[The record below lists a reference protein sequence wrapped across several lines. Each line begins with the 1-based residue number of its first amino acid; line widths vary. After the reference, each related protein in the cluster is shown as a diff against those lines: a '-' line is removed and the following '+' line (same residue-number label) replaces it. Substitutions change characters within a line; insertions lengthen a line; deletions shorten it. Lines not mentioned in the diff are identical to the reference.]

1 MPDADGRKDKIVI
14 AGGKDMQG
22 FTQYMPT
29 KIVFGKAAEK
39 ETGKLIKEYGAS
51 RVLLVYGGE
60 SAVKSGLLDRIKE
73 ELRQENIVFEEL
85 SGVQPNPRLAL
96 AREGVKKAAGMKAE
110 LMLAVGG
117 GSVIDTAKA
126 IAVGAAN
133 PDADIW
139 DVWMGKAS
147 VRAAKP
153 VGAVLTISAA
163 GSEMSDSAVITN
175 QETGKK
181 AGFNSDIVRPKFAVL
196 NPELTFTLPKYQ
208 LACGIVDI
216 LMHTLERYFT
226 PVSGNQLTDEIAEGL
241 MRTLIENGKTAYE
254 DQENYEAMSEIMW
267 CGSLSH
273 NNLTGLGRPKDFA
286 CHKLG
291 HEIGGMFDEAHG
303 ATLSAVWGS
312 WARYVYKLDVA
323 RFARYGRKVWKIED
337 KGEEETAVL
346 AIEAT
351 EEFFRFLHMPTCIG
365 EMNIGVQPEEVLKRM
380 ADSATKGDTVKL
392 GCFKKL
398 SAQDMYEIYKAAN
411 HR

>member
-1 MPDADGRKDKIVI
+1 
-14 AGGKDMQG
+14 MQK
-22 FTQYMPT
+22 FVQYMPT
-29 KIVFGKAAEK
+29 KIVFGKDAEK
-39 ETGKLIKEYGAS
+39 EAGKLAKEFGVF
-51 RVLLVYGGE
+51 RVLLVYGGG
-60 SAVKSGLLDRIKE
+60 SVVRSGLLGRIKASLDGE
-73 ELRQENIVFEEL
+73 GIVFQEL
-85 SGVQPNPRLAL
+85 SGVQPNPRLSL
-96 AREGVKKAAGMKAE
+96 AREGVKRAINFQAE
-110 LMLAVGG
+110 LILAVGG

-126 IAVGAAN
+126 VAVGAAN
-133 PDADIW
+133 PETDIW

-147 VRAAKP
+147 ITEAKP

-163 GSEMSDSAVITN
+163 GSEMSDSAVLTN
-175 QETGKK
+175 AETGKK
-181 AGFNSDIVRPKFAVL
+181 AGFNSDIVRPKFAL
-196 NPELTFTLPKYQ
+196 MNPELTYTLPKYQ
-208 LACGIVDI
+208 LSCGIVDI

-241 MRTLIENGKTAYE
+241 MRTVIENGKIAYE
-254 DQENYEAMSEIMW
+254 NQEDYDAMSEIMW

-312 WARYVYKLDVA
+312 WARYVYKLDVE
-323 RFARYGRKVWKIED
+323 RFARFGRNVWKIED

-365 EMNIGVQPEEVLKRM
+365 EMKIGVLSDDALRKM

-398 SAQDMYEIYKAAN
+398 GAQEMYEIYKAAN
-411 HR
+411 HE

>member
-1 MPDADGRKDKIVI
+1 
-14 AGGKDMQG
+14 MQS
-22 FTQYMPT
+22 FVQYMPT
-29 KIVFGKAAEK
+29 KIVFGKDTEK
-39 ETGKLIKEYGAS
+39 EAGKLSKEYGAS
-51 RVLLVYGGE
+51 KVLLVYGGR
-60 SAVKSGLLDRIKE
+60 SAVKSGLLDRIKD
-73 ELRQENIVFEEL
+73 ELRQEDIIFEEL
-85 SGVQPNPRLAL
+85 GGVEPNPRLAL
-96 AREGVKKAAGMKAE
+96 AREGVKKAIAMKAD

-133 PDADIW
+133 PDIDIW
-139 DVWMGKAS
+139 DDVWMGKAS
-147 VRAAKP
+147 VSAAKP
-153 VGAVLTISAA
+153 VGVVLTISAA
-163 GSEMSDSAVITN
+163 GSEMSDSAVLTN
-175 QETGKK
+175 KETGKK

-196 NPELTFTLPKYQ
+196 NPELTYTLPKYQ

-226 PVSGNQLTDEIAEGL
+226 PVSGNRLTDEIAEGL
-241 MRTLIENGKTAYE
+241 MRTLIENGKLAYE
-254 DQENYEAMSEIMW
+254 NQTDYDAMSEIMW

-312 WARYVYKLDVA
+312 WARYVYKLDTA

-337 KGEEETAVL
+337 KGEEETAVS

-380 ADSATKGDTVKL
+380 ADSATKGDTVNL

-398 SAQDMYEIYKAAN
+398 NQQDMYEIYKAAN

>member
-1 MPDADGRKDKIVI
+1 
-14 AGGKDMQG
+14 MQS
-22 FTQYMPT
+22 FIQFMPT
-29 KIVFGKAAEK
+29 KIVFGQEAEK
-39 ETGKLIKEYGAS
+39 EAGKLARESGAS
-51 RVLLVYGGE
+51 KVLLVYGGG
-60 SAVKSGLLDRIKE
+60 SVVRSGLLDTVKSSLEKE
-73 ELRQENIVFEEL
+73 GILYTEL
-85 SGVQPNPRLAL
+85 SGVKPNPRLGL
-96 AREGVKKAAGMKAE
+96 AREGVKKALEFGAE
-110 LMLAVGG
+110 MMLAVGG

-126 IAVGAAN
+126 VAVGAEN
-133 PDADIW
+133 PGTDIW
-139 DVWMGKAS
+139 DVWMGKVS
-147 VRAAKP
+147 VDAAKP

-163 GSEMSDSAVITN
+163 GSEMSDSAVLTN
-175 QETGKK
+175 EETGKK
-181 AGFNSDIVRPKFAVL
+181 AGFNSDIVRPKFAL
-196 NPELTFTLPKYQ
+196 MNPKLTYTLPKYQ

-226 PVSGNQLTDEIAEGL
+226 PVSGNMLTDEIAEGL
-241 MRTLIENGKTAYE
+241 MRTLIENGKAAYE
-254 DQENYEAMSEIMW
+254 NQTDYDAMSEIMW

-312 WARYVYKLDVA
+312 WARYVYKLDTA

-351 EEFFRFLHMPTCIG
+351 EEFFRSLHMPVCIG
-365 EMNIGVQPEEVLKRM
+365 GLKTGVLPEEKLKEM
-380 ADSATKGDTVKL
+380 ADSATKGGTVRL

-398 SAQDMYEIYKAAN
+398 DAQDMYEIYKAAN
-411 HR
+411 HE

>member
-1 MPDADGRKDKIVI
+1 
-14 AGGKDMQG
+14 MQG

-29 KIVFGKAAEK
+29 KIVFGKEAEK
-39 ETGKLIKEYGAS
+39 EAGKLARELGAE
-51 RVLLVYGGE
+51 RVFLVYGGG
-60 SAVKSGLLDRIKE
+60 SVVKSGLLDKIKDALDKENITYE
-73 ELRQENIVFEEL
+73 ELG
-85 SGVQPNPRLAL
+85 GVQPNPRLSL
-96 AREGVKKAAGMKAE
+96 AREGVKKALEMKAG

-133 PDADIW
+133 PQIDIW
-139 DVWMGKAS
+139 DVWMGKVS
-147 VRAAKP
+147 ITEAKP

-163 GSEMSDSAVITN
+163 GSEMSDSAVLTN
-175 QETGKK
+175 AETGKK
-181 AGFNSDIVRPKFAVL
+181 AGFNSDIVRPKFAL
-196 NPELTFTLPKYQ
+196 MNPEITYTLPKYQ
-208 LACGIVDI
+208 LSCGIVDI

-241 MRTLIENGKTAYE
+241 MRTVIENGKIAFENQE
-254 DQENYEAMSEIMW
+254 DYDAMSEIMW

-346 AIEAT
+346 AIDET
-351 EEFFRFLHMPTCIG
+351 EEFFRSLHMPTCIG
-365 EMNIGVQPEEVLKRM
+365 EMKIGVLPDDALRKM

-398 SAQDMYEIYKAAN
+398 GAREMYEIYKAAN
-411 HR
+411 HD

>member
-1 MPDADGRKDKIVI
+1 
-14 AGGKDMQG
+14 MQK
-22 FTQYMPT
+22 FVQYMPT
-29 KIVFGKAAEK
+29 KIVFGKDAEK
-39 ETGKLIKEYGAS
+39 EAGKLAKEFGVS
-51 RVLLVYGGE
+51 RVLLVYGGD
-60 SAVKSGLLDRIKE
+60 SVVRSGLLGRIKASLDGE
-73 ELRQENIVFEEL
+73 GIVFQEL
-85 SGVQPNPRLAL
+85 SGVQPNPRLSL
-96 AREGVKKAAGMKAE
+96 AREGVKRAIDFQAE
-110 LMLAVGG
+110 LILAVGG

-126 IAVGAAN
+126 VAVGAAN
-133 PDADIW
+133 PETDIW

-147 VRAAKP
+147 IMEAKP

-163 GSEMSDSAVITN
+163 GSEMSDSAVLTN
-175 QETGKK
+175 AETGKK
-181 AGFNSDIVRPKFAVL
+181 AGFNSDIVRPKFAL
-196 NPELTFTLPKYQ
+196 MNPELTYTLPKYQ
-208 LACGIVDI
+208 LSCGIVDI

-241 MRTLIENGKTAYE
+241 MRTVIKNGKIAYE
-254 DQENYEAMSEIMW
+254 NQEDYDAMSEIMW

-312 WARYVYKLDVA
+312 WARYVYKLDVE
-323 RFARYGRKVWKIED
+323 RFARFGRNVWKIED

-365 EMNIGVQPEEVLKRM
+365 EMKIGVLSNDALRKM

-398 SAQDMYEIYKAAN
+398 GAQEMYEIYKAAN
-411 HR
+411 HE

>member
-1 MPDADGRKDKIVI
+1 
-14 AGGKDMQG
+14 MQS
-22 FTQYMPT
+22 FVQYMPT
-29 KIVFGKAAEK
+29 KIVFGKEVEK
-39 ETGKLIKEYGAS
+39 DTGKLVKEFGAS
-51 RVLLVYGGE
+51 KVLLVYGGG
-60 SAVKSGLLDRIKE
+60 SVVKSGLLGRIKASLE
-73 ELRQENIVFEEL
+73 EEGIAYQEL
-85 SGVQPNPRLAL
+85 SGVQPNPRLSL
-96 AREGVKKAAGMKAE
+96 AREGVKQAVAFGAE
-110 LMLAVGG
+110 LILAVGG

-126 IAVGAAN
+126 VAVGVAN
-133 PDADIW
+133 QEIDIW
-139 DVWMGKAS
+139 DVWQGKAS
-147 VRAAKP
+147 VTEAKP

-175 QETGKK
+175 AETGKK
-181 AGFNSDIVRPKFAVL
+181 VGFNSDIVRPKFAL
-196 NPELTFTLPKYQ
+196 MNPEITYTLPKYQ
-208 LACGIVDI
+208 LSCGIVDI

-241 MRTLIENGKTAYE
+241 MRTVIENGKIAFENQE
-254 DQENYEAMSEIMW
+254 DYDAMSEIMW

-351 EEFFRFLHMPTCIG
+351 EEFFRSLHMPTCIG
-365 EMNIGVQPEEVLKRM
+365 EMKIGVLPDDALRKM

-398 SAQDMYEIYKAAN
+398 GAQDMYEIYKAAN
-411 HR
+411 HD